1 MPEQLLSLSKTYNS
15 YNEILLLEKDKT
27 PTDIDKSIDKF
38 KRVALYC
45 VDEIRQQDIESAK
58 RNGTGIVLVKSTDYI
73 YDKDLFDD
81 KNYLLDDWDYNY
93 FDGFYE
99 REKFDVKF

>member
-1 MPEQLLSLSKTYNS
+1 MPEQLLSLSKSYNS

-27 PTDIDKSIDKF
+27 PTDIDKSIDKL
-38 KRVALYC
+38 KRGALYC

-58 RNGTGIVLVKSTDYI
+58 RNGTGIVLVKSSDYI
-73 YDKDLFDD
+73 YDNLVGDN
-81 KNYLLDDWDYNY
+81 NYLSNDLDYNY

-99 REKFDVKF
+99 REKFERNR

>member
-1 MPEQLLSLSKTYNS
+1 MPEQLLSLSKSYNS
-15 YNEILLLEKDKT
+15 YNEILLLEKGKT

-58 RNGTGIVLVKSTDYI
+58 RNGTGIVLVKSSDYI
-73 YDKDLFDD
+73 YDNLVGDN
-81 KNYLLDDWDYNY
+81 NYLSNDLDYNY

-99 REKFDVKF
+99 REKFERNR

>member
-15 YNEILLLEKDKT
+15 YNEILLLEKGKT
-27 PTDIDKSIDKF
+27 STDIDKSIDKL

-58 RNGTGIVLVKSTDYI
+58 RNGTGIVLVKSSDYI
-73 YDKDLFDD
+73 YDNLVGDN
-81 KNYLLDDWDYNY
+81 NYLSNDLDYNY

-99 REKFDVKF
+99 REKFERNR

>member
-1 MPEQLLSLSKTYNS
+1 MPEQLLSLSKSYNS

-27 PTDIDKSIDKF
+27 PTDIDKSIDKL

-58 RNGTGIVLVKSTDYI
+58 RNGTGIVLVKSSDYI
-73 YDKDLFDD
+73 YD
-81 KNYLLDDWDYNY
+81 
-93 FDGFYE
+93 E
-99 REKFDVKF
+99 

>member
-15 YNEILLLEKDKT
+15 YNEILLLEKGKT
-27 PTDIDKSIDKF
+27 PTDIDKSIDKL

-45 VDEIRQQDIESAK
+45 VDEIRKQDIESAK
-58 RNGTGIVLVKSTDYI
+58 RNGTGIVLVKSSDYI
-73 YDKDLFDD
+73 YDNLVGDN
-81 KNYLLDDWDYNY
+81 NYLSNDLDYNY

-99 REKFDVKF
+99 REKFERNR

>member
-1 MPEQLLSLSKTYNS
+1 MPEQLLSLSKSNNS

-58 RNGTGIVLVKSTDYI
+58 RNGTGIVLVKSSDYI
-73 YDKDLFDD
+73 YDNLVGDN
-81 KNYLLDDWDYNY
+81 NYLLNDLDYNY

-99 REKFDVKF
+99 REKFERNR